1 MSTKGSLII
10 RKNNT
15 DKELFIPAD
24 ANPEISG
31 RDAVR
36 MAKSLD
42 LNATFISILLD
53 CLSATTNVKCGSA
66 INKFSQRDANK
77 KTGNSLAVVIEYTM
91 KRLLVD
97 RPAKRIASLIAS
109 LTGKIFVKS

>member
-1 MSTKGSLII
+1 MSTKGSFII

-15 DKELFIPAD
+15 DKELFIPTD

-42 LNATFISILLD
+42 LNALYDLL
-53 CLSATTNVKCGSA
+53 A
-66 INKFSQRDANK
+66 
-77 KTGNSLAVVIEYTM
+77 E
-91 KRLLVD
+91 
-97 RPAKRIASLIAS
+97 
-109 LTGKIFVKS
+109 